1 MRSFANAQDDE
12 AVMRYFANAQADE
25 AVMTTLVIRSNDK

>member
-12 AVMRYFANAQADE
+12 AVMRYFANAQDDE